1 MKYYV
6 YMILTEI
13 NNRFYSYVGYTNNLK
28 KCIYQH
34 NNSKGAK
41 YTKGKMWQI
50 IYYKKYYSKN
60 EAMKNEFKL
69 KKDRIKRNIIKL
81 RFINSL

>member
-1 MKYYV
+1 MTYFV
-6 YMILTEI
+6 YMILTKI
-13 NNRFYSYVGYTNNLK
+13 NNRYFSYVGYTNNLK
-28 KCIYQH
+28 KRIYQH

-41 YTKGKMWQI
+41 HTKGKMWQI

-69 KKDRIKRNIIKL
+69 KNYT
-81 RFINSL
+81 FYGGP